1 MAAEPKK
8 VPAVFYRTSMG
19 TEPVRDWIKGLSA
32 TDRKIIGEDI
42 ATVERG
48 WPIGMPVCRPLS
60 KGLWEVRSSITGGIG
75 RILFCVFEDQMYLL
89 NAFVKKTQK
98 TPQAEID
105 LARKRKREIGNEQ
118 A

>member
-75 RILFCVFEDQMYLL
+75 RISVLRLRRPDVPSQCVRQENIEDT
-89 NAFVKKTQK
+89 A
-98 TPQAEID
+98 
-105 LARKRKREIGNEQ
+105 G
-118 A
+118 